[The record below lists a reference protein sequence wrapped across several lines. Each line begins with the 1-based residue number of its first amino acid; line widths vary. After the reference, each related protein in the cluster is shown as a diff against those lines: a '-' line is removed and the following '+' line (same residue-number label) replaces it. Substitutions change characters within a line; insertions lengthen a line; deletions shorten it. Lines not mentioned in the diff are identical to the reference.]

1 MNLPM
6 TSYELWL
13 PVFLNAIIIISLLI
27 IYVVSY
33 MKDKKKIVLKQEAVK
48 RFYGDSVPLIVAG
61 IQFFITIGL
70 TLNTMYLS

>member
-6 TSYELWL
+6 TFYEIWL
-13 PVFLNAIIIISLLI
+13 PIIFNAIIVLSLLI

-33 MKDKKKIVLKQEAVK
+33 VKDKKKAVLEQETVK

-61 IQFFITIGL
+61 ILIFLTIA
-70 TLNTMYLS
+70 LS

>member
-1 MNLPM
+1 
-6 TSYELWL
+6 
-13 PVFLNAIIIISLLI
+13 
-27 IYVVSY
+27 

-61 IQFFITIGL
+61 IHFFITIGL

>member
-6 TSYELWL
+6 TFYELWL
-13 PVFLNAIIIISLLI
+13 PIIINAIIIISLLI

-33 MKDKKKIVLKQEAVK
+33 VKDRKKAILEQETVK

-61 IQFFITIGL
+61 ILIFITILL
-70 TLNTMYLS
+70 TIYTLYLK

>member
-6 TSYELWL
+6 IFYELWL
-13 PVFLNAIIIISLLI
+13 PVILNAIIIISLLI

-33 MKDKKKIVLKQEAVK
+33 VKDKKKAVLEQETVK

-61 IQFFITIGL
+61 ILVFITIGL
-70 TLNTMYLS
+70 TLNTLYLK

>member
-6 TSYELWL
+6 TFYELWL
-13 PVFLNAIIIISLLI
+13 PVIVNAIIIISLLI

-33 MKDKKKIVLKQEAVK
+33 VKDKKKAVLEQETVK

-61 IQFFITIGL
+61 ILVFSTIAL
-70 TLNTMYLS
+70 TLNTLYFK

>member
-6 TSYELWL
+6 TFYELWL
-13 PVFLNAIIIISLLI
+13 PIIINAIIIISLLI

-33 MKDKKKIVLKQEAVK
+33 VKDRKKAILEQETVK

-61 IQFFITIGL
+61 ILIFITIGL
-70 TLNTMYLS
+70 TIYTSYLK

>member
-6 TSYELWL
+6 TFYEIWL
-13 PVFLNAIIIISLLI
+13 PIIFNAIIVLSLLI

-33 MKDKKKIVLKQEAVK
+33 VKDKKKAVLEQETVK

-61 IQFFITIGL
+61 ILIFLTIAL
-70 TLNTMYLS
+70 SFNTFYLK